1 MNKIIFHLL
10 HMFYFRKMLQNNS
23 YGDWRS
29 NYNLLLR
36 VSHFSFASYNYEFI
50 IKPHELCHQNVIKLL
65 TVCGDIFEIESFRLH
80 VIRQILR

>member
-1 MNKIIFHLL
+1 
-10 HMFYFRKMLQNNS
+10 MFYFHKMLQNNS

-50 IKPHELCHQNVIKLL
+50 IKPHELFHQNVNKLL
-65 TVCGDIFEIESFRLH
+65 TVCGDIFEIESFFST
-80 VIRQILR
+80 

>member
-10 HMFYFRKMLQNNS
+10 HMFYFHKMLQNNS

-29 NYNLLLR
+29 NYKLLLR

-65 TVCGDIFEIESFRLH
+65 TVCGDIFEIESFGLH

>member
-1 MNKIIFHLL
+1 
-10 HMFYFRKMLQNNS
+10 MFYFHKMLQNNS

-50 IKPHELCHQNVIKLL
+50 IKPHELFHQNVNKLL
-65 TVCGDIFEIESFRLH
+65 TVCGDIFEIESFLSTLCYTANTA
-80 VIRQILR
+80 IIFFF

>member
-1 MNKIIFHLL
+1 MNKFVFHLL
-10 HMFYFRKMLQNNS
+10 HMFYFHNMLQNRS

-29 NYNLLLR
+29 NNNLLLR
-36 VSHFSFASYNYEFI
+36 VSHLSFASYNYEFI

-65 TVCGDIFEIESFRLH
+65 TVCGDIFEIESFGLH